1 MLSMRSILFGALWL
15 LLHAA
20 AAPSTSWRVA
30 AIELPPA
37 IGPQAAQQGYY
48 AVLLRRVLR
57 ELDAEP
63 QFVFLPPQR
72 AYQAAVAGDV
82 DLALPFQRT
91 PERDKVLWFTEPF
104 YIASVRVFLRA
115 TDTWLPQAS
124 TDLRGRRGC
133 TLLGAAAPPPLQV
146 EVDADQVR
154 LERVAQLDACFRLL
168 QAQRVDFV
176 VAGLNSGWLSA
187 HTLPDRGVS
196 VRMAP
201 FVLAEQPVMLALPRV
216 RPESEARVRR
226 INAALR
232 KLRAELK
239 RIEAQVVPQQP

>member
-1 MLSMRSILFGALWL
+1 MKVSRFVCLAALMLGAACPAWALT
-15 LLHAA
+15 
-20 AAPSTSWRVA
+20 PWRVA

-37 IGPQAAQQGYY
+37 IGPQADQQGYY
-48 AVLLRRVLR
+48 AVLLRRLLR

-72 AYQAAVAGDV
+72 AFQAAVAGDV

-91 PERDKVLWFTEPF
+91 PDREKVLWFTEPF

-115 TDTWLPQAS
+115 TDAWLPHAS
-124 TDLRGRRGC
+124 TELRGKRGC
-133 TLLGAAAPPPLQV
+133 TLLGAAAPPPLQL
-146 EVDADQVR
+146 EVDAAKVR

-176 VAGLNSGWLSA
+176 VAGLNSGWLAA
-187 HTLPDRGVS
+187 HTLSDRGAG

-201 FVLAEQPVMLALPRV
+201 FVLAEQPVMLALPRA
-216 RPESEARVRR
+216 RPESEQRVKRL
-226 INAALR
+226 NAALR

-239 RIEAQVVPQQP
+239 RIEAQVVPQRP